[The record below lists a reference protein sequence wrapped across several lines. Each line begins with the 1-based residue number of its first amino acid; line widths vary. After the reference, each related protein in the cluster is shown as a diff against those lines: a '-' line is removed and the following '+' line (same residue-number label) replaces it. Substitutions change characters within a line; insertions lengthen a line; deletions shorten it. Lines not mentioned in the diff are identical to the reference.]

1 MSTLTTHPSTTT
13 SRSGPARVLRDVL
26 RRIVTNPTTAL
37 GVTLLVLI
45 VLAVLVGPLL
55 WPADPNAQDLVARNA
70 APSWAHPLGTDSLGR
85 DTLSRLLVGGRSS
98 LGITA
103 LAVAASG
110 LGGAAV
116 GLTAGFL
123 GGWVDAA
130 LMRLC
135 DVFLA
140 LPFLLLAL
148 MISVTLGPG
157 VVNTV
162 IALTLPAIPRD
173 ARLIRAA
180 VITVRQA
187 DYVFAAKA
195 AGVRPWRIATRHV
208 LRNCVG
214 IVVTVLCVGV
224 AYTLLAV
231 AGLGF
236 LGLGVQPPDPEWGAM
251 LTDAQTSMMSNPVA
265 ALAPGVAVLLTALAA
280 NWCGDGLGDLTEPVR

>member
-1 MSTLTTHPSTTT
+1 MSAATTG
-13 SRSGPARVLRDVL
+13 RSGTANRLGRPRLLRDV
-26 RRIVTNPTTAL
+26 RHRIAANPTTAL
-37 GVTLLVLI
+37 GVTMLLLI
-45 VLAVLVGPLL
+45 VLAVMVGPLV
-55 WPADPNAQDLVARNA
+55 WTTDPNAQVLAARNA
-70 APSWAHPLGTDSLGR
+70 SPSWVHPLGTDSLGR
-85 DTLSRLLVGGRSS
+85 DTLSRLLVGGRAS

-110 LGGAAV
+110 VGGAAV
-116 GLTAGFL
+116 GLAAGFF
-123 GGWVDAA
+123 GGWVDAV

-148 MISVTLGPG
+148 MISVALGPG
-157 VVNTV
+157 VGNTV

-173 ARLIRAA
+173 ARLIRSA
-180 VITVRQA
+180 VLTVRQA

-208 LRNCVG
+208 LRNCMG

-251 LTDAQTSMMSNPVA
+251 LTDAQTSIMSNPVA
-265 ALAPGVAVLLTALAA
+265 ALVPGVAVLLTALAA
-280 NWCGDGLGDLTEPVR
+280 NWCGDGLADASEAVR